1 MSEMK
6 FAKSHE
12 WVQFADDDTAFIGIT
27 DYAQKELGDIVFV
40 NLPEVGDVFDEGEV
54 FADVESVKAV
64 SDLYLPVSGTVA
76 EVNEALLDAPE
87 LINEDCYEAWL
98 VKLAEV
104 SAGDELLTEDEYNA
118 FIATGGE

>member
-1 MSEMK
+1 MSEMQ
-6 FAKSHE
+6 FTKSHE
-12 WVQFADDDTAFIGIT
+12 WVQFGDDDTAFIGIT
-27 DYAQKELGDIVFV
+27 DYAQKELGDIVLV
-40 NLPEVGDVFDEGEV
+40 SLPEVGDVFDEGEA

-64 SDLYLPVSGTVA
+64 SDLYLPVSGTVE
-76 EVNEALLDAPE
+76 EVNEALLDDPE

-98 VKLAEV
+98 VKLSEV

>member
-76 EVNEALLDAPE
+76 EVNEALLDAPG

-98 VKLAEV
+98 VKLSEV

-118 FIATGGE
+118 FIEAGGE

>member
-1 MSEMK
+1 MSEMQ
-6 FAKSHE
+6 FTKSHE
-12 WVQFADDDTAFIGIT
+12 WVQFGDDDTAFIGIT
-27 DYAQKELGDIVFV
+27 DYAQKELGDIVLV
-40 NLPEVGDVFDEGEV
+40 SLPEVGDVFDEGEA

-64 SDLYLPVSGTVA
+64 SDLYLPVSGTVE
-76 EVNEALLDAPE
+76 EVNESLLDDPE

-98 VKLAEV
+98 VKLSEV